1 MVTEGAKN
9 YTYDTF
15 GNLASVGNSSSAQYT
30 RIYDS
35 AMNPMTHIDSVNN
48 MRYNYEYEGIGRPV
62 LATKRDLVAQK
73 NYQYYL
79 ITNTRGDIIET
90 RNGDGNVNAK
100 FVYDAWG
107 KLISVTNASGTPL
120 ASDSFA
126 YQISL
131 KYRGYVYDNETGLYY
146 LQSRYYDPETG
157 RFLNADDV
165 EYIGVSGTVLGYNAF
180 AYCENN
186 AVNDSDPWG
195 YVGMVQWISAYVHY
209 IQNYLITLFTSPT
222 NRNSYIYNQYNSYV
236 SNMNYGGFKISFNGC
251 ELIAVYNVLHKMN
264 KKEPFYKIIHYAE
277 INDWYLFPVVPT
289 GAFGT
294 SFTKVKQL
302 FREKGLSYTEYSGPQ
317 SGSFEEDIKQGRI
330 CIGVYSNEYPI
341 TGPDA
346 IYNFSIHSFAFYYDK
361 NTRKYIA
368 FNGYNPSSDPY
379 KNSECYDSYDAMIL
393 EGRFFLYGYIFN

>member
-1 MVTEGAKN
+1 MVTEGVKN

-62 LATKRDLVAQK
+62 LATKRDLVAKK

-79 ITNTRGDIIET
+79 ITNTRGDVIET

-107 KLISVTNASGTPL
+107 KLIAVTNASGTPL

-165 EYIGVSGTVLGYNAF
+165 DYIGASGTVLGYNAF

-186 AVNDSDPWG
+186 AVNDSDTNG
-195 YVGMVQWISAYVHY
+195 TISYHKIIKLIVNSFLLIVKLIVVLYRFIEAHFYRDRCNRIIY
-209 IQNYLITLFTSPT
+209 IS
-222 NRNSYIYNQYNSYV
+222 
-236 SNMNYGGFKISFNGC
+236 SFFLSTAIDA
-251 ELIAVYNVLHKMN
+251 LIALATNSLMYRGLKNILRLILEN
-264 KKEPFYKIIHYAE
+264 KIIRGKF
-277 INDWYLFPVVPT
+277 INWVFNFLLYKKI
-289 GAFGT
+289 G
-294 SFTKVKQL
+294 
-302 FREKGLSYTEYSGPQ
+302 KGLLWLLYRLGLLIAGKEGV
-317 SGSFEEDIKQGRI
+317 
-330 CIGVYSNEYPI
+330 IGV
-341 TGPDA
+341 A
-346 IYNFSIHSFAFYYDK
+346 IKSAFQDWLLNILSFKNDVLKRATAFIMSFSSIGGMIALIMDFGDGYYDDWVVI
-361 NTRKYIA
+361 NY
-368 FNGYNPSSDPY
+368 
-379 KNSECYDSYDAMIL
+379 
-393 EGRFFLYGYIFN
+393 